1 MLLRSV
7 SYAGC
12 GKGILHYKNILLGEQ
27 REWRRIV
34 KPLRKRYSSQRALA
48 RIQRE
53 RESQVVKII
62 FLLSEKFTLNQ
73 FDYLYIQGEF

>member
-12 GKGILHYKNILLGEQ
+12 GKGILYYKNDLLEEQ

-34 KPLRKRYSSQRALA
+34 KPLRKCYSSQRPLA

-73 FDYLYIQGEF
+73 FDFLYIQGEF